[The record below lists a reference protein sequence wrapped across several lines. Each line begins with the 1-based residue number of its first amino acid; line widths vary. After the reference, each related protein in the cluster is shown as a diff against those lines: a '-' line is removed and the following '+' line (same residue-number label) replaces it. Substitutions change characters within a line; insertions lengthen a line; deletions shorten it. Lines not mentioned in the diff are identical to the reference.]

1 MVSEPFKLKK
11 SFTLLNSTIVFTVT
25 MILRLIPKFLRPLI
39 VWFLPA
45 KWRLER
51 SFRNMASF
59 VVPEAKMR
67 QELVDPPK
75 ASDLLSWMMEKARNP
90 QENDPNFLT
99 LLQAVIAAGATHTTA
114 ILIFNTLFDLA
125 THPHFLDVIREE
137 ISAQHEENQG
147 TWDQKAFDCLYKLDS
162 AMKETVRLNPASLTV
177 YSRMML
183 DNHTLSNGVT
193 LKKGSMICVSSCSKQ
208 FDHSVFPDPETYD
221 ALRAYNLNLDAHRA
235 QPFKSIDD
243 DGLRWGTGRWACP
256 GRFLASLEAKVILV
270 KILDEYD
277 FKLQDGQKRPS
288 SITIHEFIF
297 ANEHARLQMRRR
309 KKRSGLPY

>member
-1 MVSEPFKLKK
+1 
-11 SFTLLNSTIVFTVT
+11 
-25 MILRLIPKFLRPLI
+25 MILRLIPEVFRPLV

-51 SFRNMASF
+51 SFGKMASL
-59 VVPEAKMR
+59 VVPEANTR
-67 QELVDPPK
+67 QELVNPPK
-75 ASDLLSWMMEKARNP
+75 ASDLLSWMMEKARNQ
-90 QENDPNFLT
+90 QEKDPHFLT

-125 THPHFLDVIREE
+125 THPKFLDDIREE
-137 ISAQHEENQG
+137 IRAQQEENQG
-147 TWDQKAFDCLYKLDS
+147 TWDHMAFDSLYKLDS
-162 AMKETVRLNPASLTV
+162 AMKETVRLNPASLTA

-183 DNHTLSNGVT
+183 GDYTLSNGVT

-208 FDHSVFPDPETYD
+208 FDPFVFPDPETYD
-221 ALRAYNLNLDAHRA
+221 ALRAYRLDLEAHRA

-256 GRFLASLEAKVILV
+256 GRFLASLEAKIILV

-277 FKLQDGQKRPS
+277 IKLRDGQKRPR

-297 ANEHARLQMRRR
+297 ANGHAQLQMRRR
-309 KKRSGLPY
+309 KKRSGLSY